1 MGFEDEIQQ
10 WVLIDNKMKILNE
23 QIKQLRD
30 RKNSLEQGIINY
42 VSSHNLSK
50 SAIEI
55 SDGILKVTNTKVTQ
69 TLTFTYV
76 EKTLGEIIHD
86 EVKVKQII
94 AHLKQKRESKIVPEI
109 KRVSKN

>member
-23 QIKQLRD
+23 QMKQLRD
-30 RKNSLEQGIINY
+30 KKNSLEQGIINY
-42 VSSHNLSK
+42 ASSHNLSN

-55 SDGILKVTNTKVTQ
+55 SDGKLKFSNTKVTQ
-69 TLTFTYV
+69 PLTFTYV

>member
-10 WVLIDNKMKILNE
+10 WVLVDNKMKILNE

-42 VSSHNLSK
+42 ASSHNLSN

-55 SDGILKVTNTKVTQ
+55 SDGKLKFTNTKVTQ
-69 TLTFTYV
+69 PLTFTYV

>member
-10 WVLIDNKMKILNE
+10 WVLVDNKMKILNE

-42 VSSHNLSK
+42 ASSHNLSN

-55 SDGILKVTNTKVTQ
+55 SDGKLKFTNTKVTQ
-69 TLTFTYV
+69 PLTFTYV

-86 EVKVKQII
+86 EIKVKQII

>member
-23 QIKQLRD
+23 QMKQMRD

-42 VSSHNLSK
+42 ASSHNLSN

-55 SDGILKVTNTKVTQ
+55 SDGKLKFSNTKVTQ
-69 TLTFTYV
+69 PLTFTYV

>member
-23 QIKQLRD
+23 QMKQLRD

-42 VSSHNLSK
+42 ASSHNLSN

-55 SDGILKVTNTKVTQ
+55 SDGKLKFTNTKVTQ
-69 TLTFTYV
+69 PLTFTYV

>member
-10 WVLIDNKMKILNE
+10 WVLLDNKMKILNE

-42 VSSHNLSK
+42 ASSHNLSN

-55 SDGILKVTNTKVTQ
+55 SDGKLKFSNTKVTQ
-69 TLTFTYV
+69 PLTFTYV

-94 AHLKQKRESKIVPEI
+94 SHLKQKRESKIVPEI